1 MASLVV
7 LDLECTGLTRPR
19 VTELCMLSIQREEL
33 LNPGARPRVCNKLVL
48 CVNPGKM
55 IEPGASNIT
64 GLFND
69 ALESQPMFDENTV
82 TSISLFLSRL
92 PQPICLL
99 AHNGNNYDFKVLN
112 SEMNRISKT
121 LPGNIYCADSLEA
134 LRALDSEDADE
145 SSLISSTS
153 SNSET
158 TSTPSGQNIPEIPKD
173 VFDIKSRVRQIKR
186 KCDPDFDR
194 PPIQAKSV
202 RKRLFDSAGKKDR
215 EETVDPLD
223 LTGHKPMGSSLKMSA
238 DVVSKRNT
246 CDVESVKKRL
256 TFDDDEDVEE
266 EEEEEDIEMSASEE
280 DPNQC
285 QANISKSNGTIPESQ
300 GSLPDVDFLL
310 AVEHL
315 EHSTSKSAK
324 ESETKT
330 HCATPQ
336 STARISGCS
345 TPKEQTV
352 NVLSNC
358 EGLCTPE
365 TPSTMSTCGQNM
377 SSANM
382 VSPVREFFG
391 NPRKD
396 ECVSLQASPVQ
407 RGQSP
412 PTEKCLTPMT
422 GLVRST
428 AAFQLGTPVKN
439 LNKNSDSQPQKEVVP
454 NGVACRSLFRQRA
467 DVRSAGHGP
476 NGHRPRAPPLSLY
489 PNRISYKL
497 GEVYRRMF
505 GQEPDDLHSAES
517 DCVTLMRVVK
527 HRSPE
532 FIQWVDE
539 HAVLLSATGL
549 Y

>member
-1 MASLVV
+1 MAVPREKIASLVI
-7 LDLECTGLTRPR
+7 LDLECTGLNRPR
-19 VTELCMLSIQREEL
+19 VTELCLLSVQREEL
-33 LNPGARPRVCNKLVL
+33 LTPGGRPRVCNKLVL

-55 IEPGASNIT
+55 IEPGASKIT

-69 ALESQPMFDENTV
+69 ALESQPMFDEDTV

-92 PQPICLL
+92 PQPICML

-121 LPGNIYCADSLEA
+121 LPGNIYCVDSLEA
-134 LRALDSEDADE
+134 LRALDSVATDE
-145 SSLISSTS
+145 SYITARTS
-153 SNSET
+153 SNT
-158 TSTPSGQNIPEIPKD
+158 ATSTPSGQNIPEIPKD

-186 KCDPDFDR
+186 KCDADFDR

-202 RKRLFDSAGKKDR
+202 RKRLFDSAGKKDK
-215 EETVDPLD
+215 EENGDPLD
-223 LTGHKPMGSSLKMSA
+223 LTGHKPMGSSMKMSA

-256 TFDDDEDVEE
+256 TFDEDEDEDDDKKE
-266 EEEEEDIEMSASEE
+266 DEDIEMSASEE
-280 DPNQC
+280 DKNQC
-285 QANISKSNGTIPESQ
+285 QENTSKSDGTIPNSQ
-300 GSLPDVDFLL
+300 GSLPDVDFLH

-315 EHSTSKSAK
+315 EHSAK
-324 ESETKT
+324 GSETKT
-330 HCATPQ
+330 HCVTPQ
-336 STARISGCS
+336 STAKVSACF

-365 TPSTMSTCGQNM
+365 TPSTSGQNM
-377 SSANM
+377 NSTNM
-382 VSPVREFFG
+382 VSPVRDILG
-391 NPRKD
+391 NSRND
-396 ECVSLQASPVQ
+396 ECVSLQASPLQ

-412 PTEKCLTPMT
+412 PSEICLTPMT

-428 AAFQLGTPVKN
+428 EAFQLGTPVKD
-439 LNKNSDSQPQKEVVP
+439 LNKNSYCQSQREVAP
-454 NGVACRSLFRQRA
+454 NGMACRSLFRQTA
-467 DVRSAGHGP
+467 DVSSA
-476 NGHRPRAPPLSLY
+476 GHRPRAPPLSLY
-489 PNRISYKL
+489 SNRVSYKL
-497 GEVYRRMF
+497 GEVYRRTF
-505 GQEPDDLHSAES
+505 GGEPDDLHSAES

-527 HRSPE
+527 HRSPD

-539 HAVLLSATGL
+539 HAVLLSSTGL